1 MIKKYPWHFVYL
13 IFVLIC
19 LGNIF
24 QKLKWSAPTDNIS
37 WKKTGVGLE
46 CVDSPKNSPIKKGDI
61 LLTVNKFI
69 VSSKIDLGRVIEK
82 RTYCRYEIERKGLL
96 KNIGI
101 DIVNK
106 YTPFSYYIL
115 VFSGILSILLTLNI
129 LNANLIQNLDFQSPK
144 IFFLLNLTFAG
155 FLIFSPTGGYN
166 LTDFIFLFLDRISI
180 IFFPALL
187 LHFSLL
193 FPIRSRLLRK
203 IRPKFI
209 KFIIYIPPTTIFVLF
224 TYFILNNL
232 INPIPD
238 LITLTVNHFRQYIT
252 DYLSIYLIL
261 ALVMFLVSNLIMI
274 LAKRQK
280 RFVFPL
286 LAISLGILVLLLS
299 NTFIPVG
306 KIESSF
312 ILSFCLG
319 LISFLPL
326 SLTYYLSRKGVT
338 DIKNIIKRTISIA
351 SIFLFIFGIFF
362 FLGINIE
369 KNKLLGIF
377 WSITAIVTAGLLFKP
392 IEGTVQNYFERI
404 FFRSTFTFKKKLKSL
419 IQSLPTE
426 RNLALLS
433 KNFLDTINH
442 GFNLKDSSLLIY
454 FKKNI
459 FYSLPQRNKILLS
472 GNFRQALI
480 SNENLVFYSP
490 REFQKKYPKDAEIF
504 MASQYTQFLPLK
516 TKDKLT
522 GVIAFSQKMDK
533 TLLSIEDWELLFSI
547 SSTLTLSVENAFL
560 YSELENQLT
569 ELNLLKEFN
578 ENIIENLNLGIVVLS
593 KLNIIRT
600 WNVFMEM
607 KYSIPR
613 GKAINQK
620 AHSIL
625 GTDLWKLISSRKKGL
640 STISN
645 FKTNL
650 ADQEIILDIYVSPLK
665 DNLNQVIGTIL
676 VFEDITNRIRMQ
688 QQLITTE
695 KMASLGFLSAGIAHE
710 INTPLTGIS
719 SYCQFM
725 LDNPKNRENPELVQK
740 IQEQVQRANKIIGT
754 LLDFSRQKGEQ
765 PVEVDINQV
774 INESISLLDHKLK
787 KKNIQLEK
795 NLDLKNR
802 IHGFSNRLQQLF
814 INLLI
819 NAIDAINH
827 SQGKISILG
836 GEPNNDHIQIE
847 IIDNGE
853 GIDLKHIRKIFDPFF
868 TTKEPGEGTGL
879 GLSIAYNIV
888 KDHYGDIKVESKMDR
903 GSRFV
908 VTLPVKSPLRRIKI

>member
-13 IFVLIC
+13 IFVIIC
-19 LGNIF
+19 LANIF
-24 QKLKWSAPTDNIS
+24 QKLKWSSPTDNIT
-37 WKKTGVGLE
+37 WKKTAVGLE
-46 CVDSPKNSPIKKGDI
+46 CFNSPKHSPIKKGDI

-69 VSSKIDLGRVIEK
+69 VSSKIDLGRIIEK
-82 RTYCRYEIERKGLL
+82 RKYCRYEIERKGLL

-115 VFSGILSILLTLNI
+115 VFSGILSILLSLNI
-129 LNANLIQNLDFQSPK
+129 LNANLIQTLDFQSPK
-144 IFFLLNLTFAG
+144 IFFLLNLTFSG
-155 FLIFSPTGGYN
+155 FLIFSPTGSYN
-166 LTDFIFLFLDRISI
+166 LTDFIFLFLDRIAF

-187 LHFSLL
+187 LHFSIL
-193 FPIRSRLLRK
+193 FPIRSGLLK
-203 IRPKFI
+203 KTRPKFL
-209 KFIIYIPPTTIFVLF
+209 KFIIYIPPLTIFVF
-224 TYFILNNL
+224 FVYFIMSNL
-232 INPIPD
+232 FSPIPD
-238 LITLTVNHFRQYIT
+238 LITLTLNHFRHYLK
-252 DYLSIYLIL
+252 DYLSIYLIMSMI
-261 ALVMFLVSNLIMI
+261 MFLVSNLIMI
-274 LAKRQK
+274 FVKRQK
-280 RFVFPL
+280 RFIFPL
-286 LAISLGILVLLLS
+286 AVLSASILVMLVS
-299 NTFIPVG
+299 NSFIPVS

-312 ILSFCLG
+312 FLSFCLA
-319 LISFLPL
+319 LVCFLPL
-326 SLTYYLSRKGVT
+326 SLAYYLSRRAVT

-392 IEGTVQNYFERI
+392 IEGTVQNYFEHI
-404 FFRSTFTFKKKLKSL
+404 FFRSTFNFKKKLKSL
-419 IQSLPTE
+419 IHSLPAE
-426 RNLALLS
+426 RNLSLLS
-433 KNFLDTINH
+433 ENFLDTINH

-454 FKKNI
+454 FRKNI
-459 FYSLPQRNKILLS
+459 FYSLPQHNKILLS
-472 GNFRQALI
+472 RNFRQALM
-480 SNENLVFYSP
+480 SNENLVFYSD
-490 REFQKKYPKDAEIF
+490 REFQKKFPKDSEVF
-504 MASQYTQFLPLK
+504 RSNQVNQFLPLK

-600 WNVFMEM
+600 WNVFMEL
-607 KYSIPR
+607 KYNIPR
-613 GKAINQK
+613 EKAINKK
-620 AHSIL
+620 AYSVL
-625 GTDLWKLISSRKKGL
+625 GTDLWKLITTRKKGQ
-640 STISN
+640 STFSN
-645 FKTNL
+645 LKINI
-650 ADQEIILDIYVSPLK
+650 QNEEIIFDVYISPLK
-665 DNLNQVIGTIL
+665 DNLGQTIGTIL
-676 VFEDITNRIRMQ
+676 VFEDVTNRIRMQ

-719 SYCQFM
+719 SYCQFI
-725 LDNPKNRENPELVQK
+725 LDNPKNRENPDLVLK

-787 KKNIQLEK
+787 KKNIRLEK
-795 NLDLKNR
+795 NFDLKNK

-819 NAIDAINH
+819 NAIDAIH
-827 SQGKISILG
+827 DYDGKISIIG
-836 GEPNNDHIQIE
+836 NEPNKEYIQIE

-853 GIDLKHIRKIFDPFF
+853 GIDSKHIRKIFDPFF

-888 KDHYGDIKVESKMDR
+888 KDHYGDIKVESRMEK
-903 GSRFV
+903 GSKFTI
-908 VTLPVKSPLRRIKI
+908 TLPLTSPLRRIKI